1 MENARRPKLF
11 SARRTVS
18 SGATAALLFVALLIA
33 TISLGQSAITANA
46 RIPQDSISARTSV
59 LKIIR
64 EHYFQEVIPDTTVS
78 IDSMVSRLDPFSSYV
93 TKSECDE
100 MLLDLNDGE
109 RIFGIGLQSMG
120 KSVVISYVT
129 LRSSADRAGLLPGDI
144 VNSINDVVLGG
155 HDSIG
160 NAMLMDRATVDL
172 FISRPYMDS
181 NWHSFVNKVTCDESS
196 VPVCGMVDSQVGYV
210 KVTGF
215 HLGTSGKL
223 QRAIEKLLRHGMQS
237 LVLDLRD
244 NRGGYVTECI
254 SAANLFVHS
263 DKQSVASHSRIAL
276 QACQYNL
283 DRTAAYPVLP
293 LVVLVN
299 NWTCS
304 AADMFTGILQDL
316 DRAIVVG
323 QPTWGKS
330 LVMQFF
336 TLPNADRLYLTTAYY
351 TLPSGRSVQRPYT
364 NGVLIGGETRL
375 FGSCDNQR
383 HLFDSDIAEGDCP
396 AFQTASGR
404 SLRGLCGIVPD
415 YFVSQETY
423 DPEGATDAIH
433 VAAARYL
440 RANADWLLSTTLDS
454 FTRFC
459 NMPEKLVESA
469 LDGVRSYDTT
479 KAKHSS
485 LEMACVAP
493 TIIKAYVAWS
503 IWGDYGF
510 FKLWEK
516 NSATVRRAAELLRSK
531 SAPIALLKSE

>member
-11 SARRTVS
+11 SAIRTVS
-18 SGATAALLFVALLIA
+18 SGATAVLLFVALLIA

-46 RIPQDSISARTSV
+46 RKSQDSTSV
-59 LKIIR
+59 RESVLRIIR

-78 IDSMVSRLDPFSSYV
+78 IDTMVSRLDPFSSYL
-93 TKSECDE
+93 TKSEYDE
-100 MLLDLNDGE
+100 ELLYLDDGE
-109 RIFGIGLQSMG
+109 RIFGIGLQSTG
-120 KSVVISYVT
+120 KSVVISSVT
-129 LRSSADRAGLLPGDI
+129 LRSSGDRAGLLPGDI

-155 HDSIG
+155 HDGIG
-160 NAMLMDRATVDL
+160 NAMLLDRATVDL
-172 FISRPYMDS
+172 FVSRPYMDS
-181 NWHSFVNKVTCDESS
+181 NWHSFLNKVTCDESS
-196 VPVCGMVDSQVGYV
+196 VPVCGMIDSQVGYI
-210 KVTGF
+210 KMTGF

-223 QRAIEKLLRHGMQS
+223 QRAIEKLLRHGMQY

-263 DKQSVASHSRIAL
+263 DRQSVTSHSRIASEGT
-276 QACQYNL
+276 QYNL
-283 DRTAAYPVLP
+283 DKTAAYPSLP
-293 LVVLVN
+293 LVVLVDN
-299 NWTCS
+299 CTCS
-304 AADMFTGILQDL
+304 AGEMFTGILQDL

-336 TLPNADRLYLTTAYY
+336 SLPNADRLFLTTAYY
-351 TLPSGRSVQRPYT
+351 RLPSGRSVQRPYT
-364 NGVLIGGETRL
+364 NGVLIGGLTRS

-383 HLFDSDIAEGDCP
+383 HFFDSDIAEGDCP
-396 AFQTASGR
+396 AFQAASGR
-404 SLRGLCGIVPD
+404 TLRGLCGIVPD

-423 DPEGATDAIH
+423 DPDGSTDPIH

-440 RANADWLLSTTLDS
+440 RANASWLLSTTLDS

-459 NMPEKLVESA
+459 EIPEKLVESA
-469 LDGVRSYDTT
+469 LDGVRTHDTT

-485 LEMACVAP
+485 LEMAWVAP
-493 TIIKAYVAWS
+493 TIIKAYIAWS
-503 IWGDYGF
+503 IWGGYGF

-516 NSATVRRAAELLRSK
+516 NSATVRRATELLRSK
-531 SAPIALLKSE
+531 SAPIAVLGK